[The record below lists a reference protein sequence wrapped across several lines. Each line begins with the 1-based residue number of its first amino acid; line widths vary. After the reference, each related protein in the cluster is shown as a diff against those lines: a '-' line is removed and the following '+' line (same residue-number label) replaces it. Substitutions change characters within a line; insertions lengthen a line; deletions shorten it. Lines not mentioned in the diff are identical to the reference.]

1 MSPRVDAV
9 NRTVLTLLGLVL
21 LAAGGLGLAYS
32 FGAFGEGEHPV
43 VPQGMRDFAQ
53 DQGWF
58 WWAVAGGCLLI
69 ALLALRWLL
78 AQLHTDRVGRV
89 DLTTDDRDG
98 LTTLSAGALTEAVES
113 ETQQLRGVVGASAHL
128 RERRGRRLL
137 LDVDLA
143 EYADIAEVRQSVED
157 RVVAHARQ
165 AVDDPDLPVDVE
177 LRPSASRS
185 GGRGLR

>member
-1 MSPRVDAV
+1 MSSRVNGV
-9 NRTVLTLLGLVL
+9 NRTVLTLLGLLL

-32 FGAFGEGEHPV
+32 FGAFGQGERPL
-43 VPQGMRDFAQ
+43 VPQELRDVAS
-53 DQGWF
+53 DQPWF
-58 WWAVAGGCLLI
+58 WWAVAGVCLLI

-78 AQLHTDRVGRV
+78 AQLATDRVGRL

-98 LTTLSAGALTEAVES
+98 VTSVRGGALTEAVQS
-113 ETQQLRGVVGASAHL
+113 ETEKLRGVVSASAHL
-128 RERRGRRLL
+128 LDRRGRRLV

-143 EYADIAEVRQSVED
+143 EYADIAEVRSAVED
-157 RVVAHARQ
+157 RVVAHTRQ
-165 AVDDPDLPVDVE
+165 AVDDPDLLVDVE